1 MQFILTTNGALT
13 IPSSL
18 PHFTTPPPHRN
29 RLKTLKSRLPISRFP
44 SHTLKI
50 PLKVRALCYLKVPV
64 SSNPSIPRKKGFF
77 GYPFGSIEGK
87 KGDEGSGEGRV
98 LEGFTVGGGIGN
110 NGVFD
115 WCVLRSVVLV
125 VICVVIGSV
134 PVRGFQAPAAALPSI
149 TGFVWRKKKEKA
161 ETRVPNHEYSE
172 YTKSLLDEVSGVL
185 KMIDEV
191 RGSKREVC
199 DVEDALKE
207 VKWKSEELQAEIV
220 SGMYRKQRKLYLER
234 ESLVSALDVASYQ
247 FSEAKSEWD
256 VLLDQLKFGH
266 VEDKQAREMM
276 ESRVEN
282 LEATLDGLMTKS
294 DQLSEKIADVEQQI
308 ERTELKALSI
318 GVRELASIEQECEH
332 LVSDFV
338 QDMRRKPSMRLEENP
353 AARLSRDDIQ
363 KDLEAAQKEYLKQAI
378 LPSLVEV
385 DDPGLP
391 LEGVET
397 DFAMRI
403 KHALDES
410 RELQRR
416 LEGDVRKKMKK
427 FGDEKRIVVK
437 TPDEEVVKGYPEAE
451 LKWMFGSKEIVVPK
465 AVRIF
470 LYHGWKKWREE
481 AKADLKKELLQNVD
495 LGREYMMRRQ
505 ERIILDRD
513 RIVSRTVYDKEK
525 NRWEMDPIAVP
536 FAVSKKLVEYARIRQ
551 DWAEMF
557 VGLKGDDREYRVDIK
572 EYDILFE
579 DFGGF
584 DTLYLKM
591 VASGI
596 PTFVQVMWI
605 PFSELN
611 LYSFWKF
618 EKQHGFETRG
628 KSRFWIPWLL
638 LTAYILFVVHQL
650 FPGMIRNFPRLG
662 FKLKNIEPVFRSA
675 NLRKLGRLE
684 WYINFRTQGIM
695 YLWIKERNIRVSEDP
710 VTTIFNKMKR
720 VKNPPIPLSKFVS
733 LGKISE
739 EVDEVVM
746 FLKNPGAFQKVGA
759 RAPRGILIIGADGTG
774 KRSLALAIAAEA
786 RVPMVEIKPQ
796 ELESSVHVGQS
807 AANVRE
813 LFQTARDLAPVILF
827 VENFDAFAGARGK
840 FVDIKNQEHE
850 NFINQLLVEL
860 DGYVPR
866 SLIYRPSCR
875 FEKQE
880 GVLLMATVSDK
891 GLGKIDP
898 ALLRPGRMDRTFQLG
913 PPKPIEREMILR
925 TAARDNMD
933 PEFAEFVD
941 WKKALRPGA
950 LMAYGRALWSSNRS
964 LVPSSSWLRL
974 GGPMAYVREVEKKTR
989 LLPARNLDTVPMVLE
1004 ANALRRKI
1012 ADIDELICYTS
1023 WFSTLGGA
1031 IPTWLRMSKL
1041 GRWMS
1046 SMLIN
1051 HLGLTLEKEDLQYV
1065 IDHMDPYGERV
1076 SGIELVTPLTDWTRE
1091 TKLPYAV
1098 WAAGRGLTA
1107 LLLPNFDIVEYI
1119 WLEPKNWKGM
1129 GFTKITETNE
1139 EALFPG
1145 KVETKAYNEKKL
1157 VLCFG
1162 SFVAMQMLL
1171 PPEDENVLSRMEL
1184 KQAQEISLNMV
1195 IEYGWGPDDGPSIYW
1210 HSDATKGHDL
1220 KVQLENESEL
1230 AARVQK
1236 LFDMAYDKALEMLH
1250 KNRVVLEK
1258 IVDELLDLEGLS
1270 GKDLEIILEK
1280 NGGVREVEPFGLS
1293 KVHKDEA
1300 VYIDFLERDGPSGN
1314 KLSGAPA

>member
-1 MQFILTTNGALT
+1 M
-13 IPSSL
+13 
-18 PHFTTPPPHRN
+18 
-29 RLKTLKSRLPISRFP
+29 
-44 SHTLKI
+44 
-50 PLKVRALCYLKVPV
+50 
-64 SSNPSIPRKKGFF
+64 
-77 GYPFGSIEGK
+77 
-87 KGDEGSGEGRV
+87 
-98 LEGFTVGGGIGN
+98 
-110 NGVFD
+110 
-115 WCVLRSVVLV
+115 LV
-125 VICVVIGSV
+125 VICVVIGLV
-134 PVRGFQAPAAALPSI
+134 PVRGFQAPAVALPSI
-149 TGFVWRKKKEKA
+149 TGLVWRKKKEKA

-172 YTKSLLDEVSGVL
+172 YTKSFLDEVSGVL

-191 RGSKREVC
+191 RASKREVR
-199 DVEDALKE
+199 DVENALKE
-207 VKWKSEELQAEIV
+207 VKWKREELQEEIL
-220 SGMYRKQRKLYLER
+220 SEMYRKLGKLYLER
-234 ESLVSALDVASYQ
+234 ESLVSALDDVSDQ
-247 FSEAKSEWD
+247 FSLAKSEED
-256 VLLDQLKFGH
+256 ALLDHLKF
-266 VEDKQAREMM
+266 VRVKDKQEREMM

-282 LEATLDGLMTKS
+282 LEATLDGLTTKS

-308 ERTELKALSI
+308 ERTELKALSV
-318 GVRELASIEQECEH
+318 GVRELAFIEQECEH
-332 LVSDFV
+332 LVTNFV
-338 QDMRRKPSMRLEENP
+338 QDMRRKPSMRLEESP

-385 DDPGLP
+385 DDPGSP

-416 LEGDVRKKMKK
+416 LESDVRNKMKK

-437 TPDEEVVKGYPEAE
+437 TPDEEVVRGYPEAE

-557 VGLKGDDREYRVDIK
+557 VGLKGDDKEYRVDIK

-605 PFSELN
+605 PFSERN
-611 LYSFWKF
+611 LYPYVRQLANLAPLICQLFRDVSLISYFVAKELCPQIIKKTYEDLLVMVVLPVVEFILPNPLKLRLGIATGEELYQSERYSFWKF
-618 EKQHGFETRG
+618 EMQHGFETRS

-638 LTAYILFVVHQL
+638 FTAYIYWRVVTVVSCVILFVVLQL
-650 FPGMIRNFPRLG
+650 IPGMIRNFPRLG
-662 FKLKNIEPVFRSA
+662 FKFGDIEPVFRSA

-695 YLWIKERNIRVSEDP
+695 YLREKQRNIRVSEDP

-759 RAPRGILIIGADGTG
+759 RAPRGILITGADGTG

-796 ELESSVHVGQS
+796 ELESSVRVGQS

-860 DGYVPR
+860 DG
-866 SLIYRPSCR
+866 

-891 GLGKIDP
+891 GWGKIDP
-898 ALLRPGRMDRTFQLG
+898 ALLRPGRMDRIFRLG

-933 PEFAEFVD
+933 PEFVEFVD
-941 WKKALRPGA
+941 WKK
-950 LMAYGRALWSSNRS
+950 
-964 LVPSSSWLRL
+964 
-974 GGPMAYVREVEKKTR
+974 VEEKTR
-989 LLPARNLDTVPMVLE
+989 LLPATNLDTVPMALE
-1004 ANALRRKI
+1004 ANALRSKFI
-1012 ADIDELICYTS
+1012 DIDELICYTS

-1046 SMLIN
+1046 NMLIN
-1051 HLGLTLEKEDLQYV
+1051 HLGLTLEKEDVQYV
-1065 IDHMDPYGERV
+1065 IDHMDPYGEAV

-1129 GFTKITETNE
+1129 GFTKITEANE
-1139 EALFPG
+1139 ETLFSG
-1145 KVETKAYNEKKL
+1145 KVETKAYHEKKL

-1184 KQAQEISLNMV
+1184 KQAQEIALNMV
-1195 IEYGWGPDDGPSIYW
+1195 IEYGWGPDDSPSIYW

-1220 KVQLENESEL
+1220 QVQLENESEL

-1293 KVHKDEA
+1293 KVHKDET
-1300 VYIDFLERDGPSGN
+1300 VYIDFLERESPSGN